1 MIISH
6 VSAKSGR
13 TRRASSI
20 SVPIFCS
27 SLKAGKMTVRLA
39 HFCGRSSSLGQR
51 GSFFCSRYGESWPR
65 PREPRAGATFEEAR
79 RGFTREGSI
88 IDHQVKPRERVCEA
102 EEDTGGAIIASPAK
116 NRN

>member
-27 SLKAGKMTVRLA
+27 SLKAGKMTVRLV
-39 HFCGRSSSLGQR
+39 HFCARSSSLGQT

-65 PREPRAGATFEEAR
+65 PREPRAGVTFEEP
-79 RGFTREGSI
+79 GWDISLEGSI
-88 IDHQVKPRERVCEA
+88 IDHRVKPRERICE
-102 EEDTGGAIIASPAK
+102 EED
-116 NRN
+116 